1 MNFDDVS
8 VKVEMVDEEY
18 EYNGSVQPNSS
29 TMAEIKT
36 EPSEQ
41 DESYGIL
48 KEPQGPS
55 HSNSGILLGNPVI
68 SSPVISSPPIM
79 NRAQFINA
87 GDNYTMNAAD
97 VPLKKQIAALVKVAA
112 PTTACTTIKQEVD
125 RAVSTTVG
133 LFWSHKT
140 LIFWLSLRFAKIRS
154 GQKFN
159 FLLFKT

>member
-48 KEPQGPS
+48 AEPQGPS
-55 HSNSGILLGNPVI
+55 HSNSGILLGN
-68 SSPVISSPPIM
+68 PVISSPPIM

-125 RAVSTTVG
+125 RAVSVPQLG
-133 LFWSHKT
+133 CFGHIKL
-140 LIFWLSLRFAKIRS
+140 
-154 GQKFN
+154 
-159 FLLFKT
+159 

>member
-18 EYNGSVQPNSS
+18 EYNGSLQPNSS
-29 TMAEIKT
+29 TLAEIKT
-36 EPSEQ
+36 EPSEP
-41 DESYGIL
+41 DESYGVL
-48 KEPQGPS
+48 TEPQVPT

-79 NRAQFINA
+79 NRAQFINV

-125 RAVSTTVG
+125 RAVSTTVR
-133 LFWSHKT
+133 LFLSSKLNIWT
-140 LIFWLSLRFAKIRS
+140 LNDICKNRS
-154 GQKFN
+154 GQLNSTFYS
-159 FLLFKT
+159 LQL

>member
-41 DESYGIL
+41 DQSYGIL
-48 KEPQGPS
+48 TEPQGPS
-55 HSNSGILLGNPVI
+55 HSNSGILLGN
-68 SSPVISSPPIM
+68 PVISSPPIM

-125 RAVSTTVG
+125 RAVSVPQLG
-133 LFWSHKT
+133 CFGHIKL
-140 LIFWLSLRFAKIRS
+140 
-154 GQKFN
+154 
-159 FLLFKT
+159 